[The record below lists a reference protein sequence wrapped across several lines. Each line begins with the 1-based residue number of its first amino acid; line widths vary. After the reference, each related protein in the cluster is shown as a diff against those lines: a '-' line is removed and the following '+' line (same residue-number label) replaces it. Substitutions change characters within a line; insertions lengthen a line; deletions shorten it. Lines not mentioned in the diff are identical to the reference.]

1 MSSAMFSARAAG
13 DETAISFART
23 GRSAGSFNLDVQ
35 TWLPQA
41 YERGRAESSRYR
53 GAPMPQRR
61 SFPNPGGDEQ
71 REEEIARLIETV
83 ARPVAEKV
91 MRRYVRSDSAVTAED
106 AEDITAT
113 VMMRLV
119 ARL

>member
-61 SFPNPGGDEQ
+61 SFPNEQ

-106 AEDITAT
+106 A
-113 VMMRLV
+113 
-119 ARL
+119 